1 MPFHLSEATQIL
13 RGTPVAVT
21 AMVGGI
27 PQSWQR
33 ATEGGGTWS
42 CYDIV
47 GHLIHGEMTD
57 WIPRAR
63 IILAHGESR
72 AFEPFDRVAQ
82 FREDQSRP
90 ISALLE
96 QFTFLR
102 SENVRALEGFR
113 LTSSDLT
120 RRGLHP
126 ELGTVTME
134 QLLAAWV
141 VHDLS
146 HLSQIAR
153 VSAKQYL
160 HDVGPWRSYMSVLKT

>member
-1 MPFHLSEATQIL
+1 MPFNLSEATQIL
-13 RGTPVAVT
+13 RGTPAAVT

-27 PQSWQR
+27 PQSWHR

-57 WIPRAR
+57 WIPRVR

-102 SENVRALEGFR
+102 SENVRALEGLR

-126 ELGTVTME
+126 ELGPVTME

-153 VSAKQYL
+153 VSAKQYC
-160 HDVGPWRSYMSVLKT
+160 HDVGPWRGYMSVLKS